1 MKKIL
6 SVIMAITMLMG
17 MTVLFSSCNKKEEF
31 VIGITYFE
39 PMNYFDDNG
48 ELVGFETEFAKAV
61 CEKLGLEPKFQEID
75 WNTKETELNSGA
87 IDCIWNGMTITDERK
102 ENMGISEPYMQNKQ
116 VLVVKAENLEKFS
129 DAANF
134 ADAKIVAESKSAGE
148 TVATTDDLFK
158 DSVFTAVDTQAKT
171 LMEVK
176 SGTADAAILDYVASI
191 GMIGEGTEYDMLTVV
206 EKYEF
211 SPEQYGI
218 AFRKDDNEM
227 REKFQKAIDELMADG
242 TIEKIAKKYKLD
254 SLLVKCAC
262 QKSGMGI
269 ECSWRCS
276 SCHRR
281 QMTFRR
287 GLCAS

>member
-1 MKKIL
+1 MRNFKRVL
-6 SVIMAITMLMG
+6 SIALELIMAVVCFAG
-17 MTVLFSSCNKKEEF
+17 CKSSKADYVIYSDNAFAPFEF
-31 VIGITYFE
+31 LGDNDKYVGIDMDILAAVAEDQGFTYE
-39 PMNYFDDNG
+39 MHN
-48 ELVGFETEFAKAV
+48 VGFDAAMGAV
-61 CEKLGLEPKFQEID
+61 Q
-75 WNTKETELNSGA
+75 SGQA
-87 IDCIWNGMTITDERK
+87 DAMIAGMTITDERK

-148 TVATTDDLFK
+148 TVATTDELFK

-191 GMIGEGTEYDMLTVV
+191 GMIGEGTDYDMLTVV

-227 REKFQKAIDELMADG
+227 REKFQKAIDELMEDG

-254 SLLVKCAC
+254 SLLVK
-262 QKSGMGI
+262 
-269 ECSWRCS
+269 
-276 SCHRR
+276 
-281 QMTFRR
+281 
-287 GLCAS
+287 

>member
-129 DAANF
+129 DAANY
-134 ADAKIVAESKSAGE
+134 AGAKIVAESKSAGE
-148 TVATTDDLFK
+148 EVATADELFK

-191 GMIGEGTEYDMLTVV
+191 GMIGEGTDYDMLTVV
-206 EKYEF
+206 DKYEF

-254 SLLVKCAC
+254 SLLVK
-262 QKSGMGI
+262 
-269 ECSWRCS
+269 
-276 SCHRR
+276 
-281 QMTFRR
+281 
-287 GLCAS
+287 

>member
-1 MKKIL
+1 
-6 SVIMAITMLMG
+6 MLMG

-61 CEKLGLEPKFQEID
+61 CDKLGLEPKFQEID
-75 WNTKETELNSGA
+75 WNTKETELNSKA

-134 ADAKIVAESKSAGE
+134 AGAKIVAESKSAGE
-148 TVATTDDLFK
+148 EVATTDELFK

-191 GMIGEGTEYDMLTVV
+191 GMIGEGTDYDMLTVV
-206 EKYEF
+206 DKYEF

-254 SLLVKCAC
+254 SLLVK
-262 QKSGMGI
+262 
-269 ECSWRCS
+269 
-276 SCHRR
+276 
-281 QMTFRR
+281 
-287 GLCAS
+287 

>member
-1 MKKIL
+1 
-6 SVIMAITMLMG
+6 MLMG

-129 DAANF
+129 DAANY
-134 ADAKIVAESKSAGE
+134 AGAKIVAESKSAGE
-148 TVATTDDLFK
+148 TVATTDELFK

-191 GMIGEGTEYDMLTVV
+191 GMIGEGTDYDMLTVV
-206 EKYEF
+206 DKYEF

-254 SLLVKCAC
+254 SLLVK
-262 QKSGMGI
+262 
-269 ECSWRCS
+269 
-276 SCHRR
+276 
-281 QMTFRR
+281 
-287 GLCAS
+287 

>member
-1 MKKIL
+1 
-6 SVIMAITMLMG
+6 MLMG

-129 DAANF
+129 DAANY
-134 ADAKIVAESKSAGE
+134 AGAKIVAESKSAGE
-148 TVATTDDLFK
+148 EVATADELFK

-191 GMIGEGTEYDMLTVV
+191 GMIGEGTDYDMLTVV
-206 EKYEF
+206 DKYEF

-227 REKFQKAIDELMADG
+227 REKFQKAIDELMEDG

-254 SLLVKCAC
+254 SLLVK
-262 QKSGMGI
+262 
-269 ECSWRCS
+269 
-276 SCHRR
+276 
-281 QMTFRR
+281 
-287 GLCAS
+287 

>member
-1 MKKIL
+1 
-6 SVIMAITMLMG
+6 MLMG

-61 CEKLGLEPKFQEID
+61 CEKLGLEPKFQEIN
-75 WNTKETELNSGA
+75 WNTKETELNSKA

-191 GMIGEGTEYDMLTVV
+191 GMIGEGTDYDMLTVV
-206 EKYEF
+206 DKYEF

-254 SLLVKCAC
+254 SLLVK
-262 QKSGMGI
+262 
-269 ECSWRCS
+269 
-276 SCHRR
+276 
-281 QMTFRR
+281 
-287 GLCAS
+287 